1 MDGMFDISLGTQLA
15 QETGVFLFSLARA
28 NGLACLVALGFGRLV
43 LDARGERFEDVPA
56 DITVER
62 FADLADRC
70 LVQCLCDLGSVA
82 TLGEP
87 AHVATDVGGIG
98 IL

>member
-1 MDGMFDISLGTQLA
+1 MAVWAIGDIQGCYDELA
-15 QETGVFLFSLARA
+15 MLI
-28 NGLACLVALGFGRLV
+28 
-43 LDARGERFEDVPA
+43 ERFEDVPA